1 MKKELQTGYIAPEAE
16 VIVLKITGAILIGSE
31 NIEDPNNPGGDNP
44 Y

>member
-16 VIVLKITGAILIGSE
+16 VIILKITGAILNDSPT
-31 NIEDPNNPGGDNP
+31 IEDPTNPGGDNP